1 MSNEHAQWLR
11 DFAAA
16 NEGDFDPDQIQRL
29 KDAANEIDEL
39 IQERDEA
46 RVGCALAWANE
57 AVGDNGASLGS
68 FQISRAYWIDALDYD
83 PSIGG
88 EYEDVKD
95 PDYARRVVV
104 AYLSRYIKKSEHWT
118 DERAARLHNG
128 GPNAM
133 RKKSTLK
140 YWREVRARLD

>member
-1 MSNEHAQWLR
+1 MTKRNIAIFILIVLGLLASL
-11 DFAAA
+11 AAA
-16 NEGDFDPDQIQRL
+16 VPPPDDYDLDRILTAIRQ
-29 KDAANEIDEL
+29 
-39 IQERDEA
+39 QESGGEKNP
-46 RVGCALAWANE
+46 NE

-140 YWREVRARLD
+140 YWREVSARLD

>member
-1 MSNEHAQWLR
+1 MTKRNIAIFILIVLGLLASL
-11 DFAAA
+11 AAA
-16 NEGDFDPDQIQRL
+16 VPPPDDYDLDRILTAIRQ
-29 KDAANEIDEL
+29 
-39 IQERDEA
+39 QESGGEKNP
-46 RVGCALAWANE
+46 NE

-68 FQISRAYWIDALDYD
+68 FQISRPYWIDALDYD

-140 YWREVRARLD
+140 YWREVSARLD

>member
-1 MSNEHAQWLR
+1 MTKRNIAITILIVTGLLATL
-11 DFAAA
+11 AAA
-16 NEGDFDPDQIQRL
+16 VPPPDDYDLDRILTAIRQ
-29 KDAANEIDEL
+29 
-39 IQERDEA
+39 QESGGEKNP
-46 RVGCALAWANE
+46 NE

-88 EYEDVKD
+88 EYEDVKN

-133 RKKSTLK
+133 RKKSTIK

>member
-1 MSNEHAQWLR
+1 MTKRNIAIIILIVLGLLASL
-11 DFAAA
+11 AAA
-16 NEGDFDPDQIQRL
+16 VPPPDDYDLDRILTAIRQ
-29 KDAANEIDEL
+29 
-39 IQERDEA
+39 QESGGEKNP
-46 RVGCALAWANE
+46 NE

>member
-1 MSNEHAQWLR
+1 MNKRNIAIIILIVTGLLATL
-11 DFAAA
+11 AAA
-16 NEGDFDPDQIQRL
+16 VPPPDDYDLDRILTAIRQ
-29 KDAANEIDEL
+29 
-39 IQERDEA
+39 QESGGEKNP
-46 RVGCALAWANE
+46 NE

-88 EYEDVKD
+88 KYEDVKN

-118 DERAARLHNG
+118 DERVARLHNG

-133 RKKSTLK
+133 RKKSTIK

>member
-1 MSNEHAQWLR
+1 MTKRNIAIFILIVLGLLASL
-11 DFAAA
+11 AAA
-16 NEGDFDPDQIQRL
+16 VPPPDDYDLDRILTAIRQ
-29 KDAANEIDEL
+29 
-39 IQERDEA
+39 QESGGEKNP
-46 RVGCALAWANE
+46 NE

-68 FQISRAYWIDALDYD
+68 FQISRPYWIDALDHD

-140 YWREVRARLD
+140 YWREVSARLD

>member
-1 MSNEHAQWLR
+1 MTKRNIAILTLIVLGLLASL
-11 DFAAA
+11 AAA
-16 NEGDFDPDQIQRL
+16 VPPPDDYDLDRILTAIRQ
-29 KDAANEIDEL
+29 
-39 IQERDEA
+39 QESGGEKNP
-46 RVGCALAWANE
+46 NE

-68 FQISRAYWIDALDYD
+68 FQISKAYWIDALEHD

-140 YWREVRARLD
+140 YWREVSARLD

>member
-46 RVGCALAWANE
+46 RVGCALAWARSE
-57 AVGDNGASLGS
+57 FVPSDRLIEDAAIKIARENGWDC
-68 FQISRAYWIDALDYD
+68 FKENTTND
-83 PSIGG
+83 
-88 EYEDVKD
+88 K
-95 PDYARRVVV
+95 
-104 AYLSRYIKKSEHWT
+104 
-118 DERAARLHNG
+118 
-128 GPNAM
+128 
-133 RKKSTLK
+133 
-140 YWREVRARLD
+140 